1 MITRRPASE
10 RGHADHGWLQTWH
23 SFSFGSYQD
32 PRHMGFRSL
41 RVINDDIVAAGQG
54 FGMHGH
60 RDMEIVTWVLAGA
73 LEHRDSLG
81 SGSVLRPGDIQRM
94 SAGRGIR
101 HSEFNPSDT
110 EPLRLLQIW
119 LLPERE
125 GLEPSYE
132 EAHVPLA
139 QRQGELRL
147 IVDPEGRD
155 GSLRIHQDARIFTA
169 MLAAGEEVKQPLAA
183 GRHAWVQVASGRLS
197 CGDLEL
203 ARGDGAA
210 VSEEPELRL
219 RAAEPSEILVFDL
232 A

>member
-1 MITRRPASE
+1 MITRRPAAE
-10 RGHADHGWLQTWH
+10 RGHADHGWLQTRH
-23 SFSFGSYQD
+23 SFSFGQYHD

-41 RVINDDIVAAGQG
+41 RVINDDIVAPGQG

-60 RDMEIVTWVLAGA
+60 RDMEIVTWVLEGA

-101 HSEFNPSDT
+101 HSEFNPSET

-119 LLPERE
+119 LFPRRE
-125 GLEPSYE
+125 GLDPSYE
-132 EAHVPLA
+132 EAHVPLVE
-139 QRQGELRL
+139 RQGRLRL
-147 IVDPEGRD
+147 IVDPQGRH
-155 GSLRIHQDARIFTA
+155 GSVRINQDARLFA
-169 MLAAGEEVKQPLAA
+169 AVLAAGEEVVQPLAP

-210 VSEEPELRL
+210 VSEEPEVRL

>member
-1 MITRRPASE
+1 MITRRPAAE

-23 SFSFGSYQD
+23 SFSFGSYHD
-32 PRHMGFRSL
+32 PRHTGFRSL
-41 RVINDDIVAAGQG
+41 RVINDDIVAPGQG

-60 RDMEIVTWVLAGA
+60 RDMEIVTWVLDGA

-119 LLPERE
+119 LLPGRE

-139 QRQGELRL
+139 ERQGQLRL

-155 GSLRIHQDARIFTA
+155 GSVRIHQDARVSTA
-169 MLAAGEEVKQPLAA
+169 VLAAGQEVTHPLAS

-203 ARGDGAA
+203 ARGDGVA
-210 VSEEPELRL
+210 VSEEREVRL